1 MESLYLLFGIA
12 VLALFCAVA
21 LAVLGVRCG
30 GRNIPVPPENLR
42 PKGKGVKKEKEC
54 VGITLHGRIYKE

>member
-30 GRNIPVPPENLR
+30 GRNIPSPPEHLR
-42 PKGKGVKKEKEC
+42 SGKEKADLRMQKPLPPKN
-54 VGITLHGRIYKE
+54 IKSRIG